1 MRSTGEE
8 SAMNAKFSI
17 AIVAAMF
24 AVPASYAAQP
34 FGRDSVYV
42 TPDTHITKSNPSAV
56 PVVRYGRDSVYVSQG
71 PVSRGAP
78 STQQTE
84 VTYKA
89 GRA

>member
-1 MRSTGEE
+1 
-8 SAMNAKFSI
+8 MNAKFSI
-17 AIVAAMF
+17 AIVAAVF

-56 PVVRYGRDSVYVSQG
+56 AVVRYGRDSVYVGKG

>member
-1 MRSTGEE
+1 
-8 SAMNAKFSI
+8 MNAKFAI

-42 TPDTHITKSNPSAV
+42 TPDTHISKSTASDVA
-56 PVVRYGRDSVYVSQG
+56 VVRYGRDSVYVGQG
-71 PVSRGAP
+71 KVSRSAP
-78 STQQTE
+78 STQHTE